1 MSASYHRDA
10 GAPENGADPH
20 PTGSGAGVTHA
31 TTDPARGPVDESA
44 WAPTGDGTGHPART
58 VAADPAATNSP
69 RGRPPITTPRAGTSG
84 AATVEHT
91 PWRQRLLRVLLVFAL
106 SKLGLIVIGYVTIAA
121 FAPFAEVS
129 GALNWGVYAYGREE
143 QYNLINM
150 WFRWDSMHYFNM
162 VGLDYLRPLTAED
175 HQQLQAA
182 LNGEWLVV
190 NASLHRFTFP
200 PLFPLLAKPLALVI
214 GAAPAM
220 LLVANAAM
228 IGCLWFIDLIAERL
242 FGGREHGRR
251 AMIYLAI
258 FPGAYLLH
266 AALTESLFLFLCLA
280 TFHFAWTNRWGLVA
294 VFGFALGLTRSSG
307 FTLALALGL
316 VALSQAG
323 WRFDGAA
330 IRSYLRKAPAIAA
343 PGIAWA
349 CFMGWC
355 KAMTG
360 DAFAYSHLQQAG
372 WGITMVPPWQ
382 PFIDTLAQDS
392 PDRIEVYKLVFVL
405 LLVAL
410 LVLCL
415 RVLPV
420 AYGVAGLAVLL
431 VAMSIG
437 APWHQSIL
445 RYAAVEFPVV
455 LLAVAAAK
463 RWPRLEMIWVAPM
476 IAAQTVMM
484 MLWTLPYTMV
494 II

>member
-1 MSASYHRDA
+1 M
-10 GAPENGADPH
+10 
-20 PTGSGAGVTHA
+20 GS
-31 TTDPARGPVDESA
+31 
-44 WAPTGDGTGHPART
+44 
-58 VAADPAATNSP
+58 PAATA
-69 RGRPPITTPRAGTSG
+69 RPGTHG
-84 AATVEHT
+84 VPAAEHT

-106 SKLGLIVIGYVTIAA
+106 SKLGLILIGYVTIAA

-143 QYNLINM
+143 DYNLLNM
-150 WFRWDSMHYFNM
+150 WFRWDSMHYFNLI
-162 VGLDYLRPLTAED
+162 GLDYLQPLSAED
-175 HQQLQAA
+175 HRQLQAA
-182 LNGEWLVV
+182 LNGGWEAVTP
-190 NASLHRFTFP
+190 SLHRFTFP
-200 PLFPLLAKPLALVI
+200 PLFPLLAKPLSLVM

-220 LLVANAAM
+220 LLVANAAL

-242 FGGREHGRR
+242 FGGPEHGRR

-307 FTLALALGL
+307 FTLALALAL
-316 VALSQAG
+316 VALSQAD
-323 WRFDGAA
+323 WRFDAAA
-330 IRSYLRKAPAIAA
+330 IKGYLRKAPAIAT
-343 PGIAWA
+343 PGVAWA

-355 KAMTG
+355 QLMTG
-360 DAFAYSHLQQAG
+360 DALAYSHLQQAG
-372 WGITMVPPWQ
+372 WGITLEAPWQ
-382 PFIDTLAQDS
+382 PFVDTLGKES
-392 PDRIEVYKLVFVL
+392 PDTMEVYKLVFVL
-405 LLVAL
+405 VLVAL

-415 RVLPV
+415 RALPV

-445 RYAAVEFPVV
+445 RYAAVEFPVA

-494 II
+494 VI